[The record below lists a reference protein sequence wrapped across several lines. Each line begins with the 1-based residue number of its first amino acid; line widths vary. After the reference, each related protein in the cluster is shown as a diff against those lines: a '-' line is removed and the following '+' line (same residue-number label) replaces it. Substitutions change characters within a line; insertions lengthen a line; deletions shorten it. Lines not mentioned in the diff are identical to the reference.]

1 MLDDIKDQ
9 TLPQR
14 PDESTESSTATLPV
28 RVLFVCTG
36 NAGRSQLAQAMAVR
50 HFPREIDAHSA
61 GVRPWSDVHPSARV
75 VMEETGLSQTGLFPK
90 SALLFAGQA
99 FDVLVTIGTP
109 ALEEIPPGLTASARL
124 HVHWDMEDPADADAS
139 GEKESLLAFGSTA
152 RDVEARL
159 KALVDR
165 LLDAATSDQQSHEK
179 R

>member
-1 MLDDIKDQ
+1 MLDDINDQ
-9 TLPQR
+9 TLPQK
-14 PDESTESSTATLPV
+14 PDDSTDSSTATLPV

-75 VMEETGLSQTGLFPK
+75 VMEETGLSQAGLFPK
-90 SALLFAGQA
+90 SALIFAGQA

-109 ALEEIPPGLTASARL
+109 ALEEIPPGLTASARS
-124 HVHWDMEDPADADAS
+124 HVHWDMEDPADADGS
-139 GEKESLLAFGSTA
+139 GAEESLIAFGSTA
-152 RDVEARL
+152 KDIEVRL
-159 KALVDR
+159 RALVDS
-165 LLDAATSDQQSHEK
+165 LLDADNNDREIHEK